1 MTSIAVL
8 IVEDEPLI
16 AEDIKQTC
24 IENNIDVAG
33 IAYNLEDAVAILE
46 EKKVDYVLLDIQLG
60 DSNDGLEIGNRLS
73 KEYFIPFSY
82 ITSFSDSKT
91 LAEVKLTKP
100 SGYLTKP
107 FRNRDII
114 IQIELGLDIAS
125 RLQKTELISLKE
137 VNKISMDE
145 LTQREFQVVL
155 EICNGKSNLEIS
167 EVLFVSMNTVKTH
180 LKNIFSK
187 LDVKSR
193 TELIHKIIS

>member
-60 DSNDGLEIGNRLS
+60 DSNEGLEIGNRLS

-125 RLQKTELISLKE
+125 RLQKTELISLKQ

>member
-1 MTSIAVL
+1 MIAVL

-24 IENNIDVAG
+24 LENKIEVAG
-33 IAYNLEDAVAILE
+33 IAYPLEDAITVLE

-60 DSNDGLEIGNRLS
+60 NSNDGLEIGKRLS
-73 KEYFIPFSY
+73 EEYFIPFSY
-82 ITSFSDSKT
+82 ITSFSD
-91 LAEVKLTKP
+91 AQIVAQVKLTKP

-114 IQIELGLDIAS
+114 IQIELGLDIAA
-125 RLQKTELISLKE
+125 RLHKPEMPNLKQI
-137 VNKISMDE
+137 NKMVTAE
-145 LTQREFQVVL
+145 LTQREYEMIIEL
-155 EICNGKSNLEIS
+155 CNGKSNIEIANS
-167 EVLFVSMNTVKTH
+167 LFVSMNTVKTH

-193 TELIHKIIS
+193 TELITKVFS

>member
-60 DSNDGLEIGNRLS
+60 DSNEGLEIGNRLS

>member
-1 MTSIAVL
+1 MIAVL

-24 IENNIDVAG
+24 LENKIEVAG
-33 IAYNLEDAVAILE
+33 IAYSLEDAITVLE

-60 DSNDGLEIGNRLS
+60 NSNDGLEIGKRLS
-73 KEYFIPFSY
+73 EEYFIPFSY
-82 ITSFSDSKT
+82 ITSFSD
-91 LAEVKLTKP
+91 AQIVAQVKLTKP

-114 IQIELGLDIAS
+114 IQIELGLDIAA
-125 RLQKTELISLKE
+125 RLHKPEMPNLKQI
-137 VNKISMDE
+137 NKMVTAE
-145 LTQREFQVVL
+145 LTQREYEMIIEL
-155 EICNGKSNLEIS
+155 CNGKSNIEIANS
-167 EVLFVSMNTVKTH
+167 LFVSMNTVKTH

-193 TELIHKIIS
+193 TELITKVFS

>member
-1 MTSIAVL
+1 MSSIAVL

-24 IENNIDVAG
+24 LENNIDVAG
-33 IAYNLEDAVAILE
+33 IAYNLKEAVTILE

-60 DSNDGLEIGNRLS
+60 SSNDGLEIGNRLS

-82 ITSFSDSKT
+82 ITSFSDTKT
-91 LAEVKLTKP
+91 LSEVKLTKP
-100 SGYLTKP
+100 AGYLTKP
-107 FRNRDII
+107 FRNRDIV

-125 RLQKTELISLKE
+125 RIQKSEIISLKQ
-137 VNKISMDE
+137 VNKISLDE
-145 LTQREFQVVL
+145 LTQREYEVVL
-155 EICNGKSNLEIS
+155 EICKGKSNLEIS
-167 EVLFVSMNTVKTH
+167 EVLYVSMNTVKTH

-193 TELIHKIIS
+193 TELFNKVI